1 MRKQHNEVLFI
12 VAVLGGCT
20 GSLIGIFLVALV
32 RSFC

>member
-1 MRKQHNEVLFI
+1 MRKHYEILFI
-12 VAVLGGCT
+12 VAVLGGCI

>member
-1 MRKQHNEVLFI
+1 MRKQNEVLFI
-12 VAVLGGCT
+12 VAVLGGCI

>member
-1 MRKQHNEVLFI
+1 MRKQHEILFI
-12 VAVLGGCT
+12 VAVLGGCI